1 MTLHEK
7 WKQIDHRLKQLD
19 LADQEDEAELLS
31 EAYEQLIFAYQEA
44 RELNDEME
52 SLAKKLYQIN
62 SLKSGGKSTGE
73 DSLPKIFFS
82 KLTQKT

>member
-19 LADQEDEAELLS
+19 LADQEYEAELLS

-52 SLAKKLYQIN
+52 SLAKETLSN
-62 SLKSGGKSTGE
+62 
-73 DSLPKIFFS
+73 
-82 KLTQKT
+82 

>member
-7 WKQIDHRLKQLD
+7 WEQIDHRLKQLD

-52 SLAKKLYQIN
+52 SLVKGTLSN
-62 SLKSGGKSTGE
+62 
-73 DSLPKIFFS
+73 
-82 KLTQKT
+82 

>member
-1 MTLHEK
+1 MTLQEK
-7 WKQIDHRLKQLD
+7 WEKIDHRLKQLD

-52 SLAKKLYQIN
+52 SLVKGTLLN
-62 SLKSGGKSTGE
+62 
-73 DSLPKIFFS
+73 
-82 KLTQKT
+82 

>member
-7 WKQIDHRLKQLD
+7 WEQSDHRLKQLD

-52 SLAKKLYQIN
+52 SLVKGTLLN
-62 SLKSGGKSTGE
+62 
-73 DSLPKIFFS
+73 
-82 KLTQKT
+82 

>member
-7 WKQIDHRLKQLD
+7 WEQIDHRLKQLD
-19 LADQEDEAELLS
+19 LSDQEDEAELLS

-52 SLAKKLYQIN
+52 SLVKGTLLN
-62 SLKSGGKSTGE
+62 
-73 DSLPKIFFS
+73 
-82 KLTQKT
+82 